1 MIEDDFIYS
10 FSNETGEEIPPYAC
24 MILLPDATNKIAA
37 VDTPDNDSDIVFKVR
52 KCTSEDASQQIPSR
66 VVFNLDEPV
75 ESGGFG
81 KCTAAFPCRAIVDD
95 GDLQIGGSV
104 GPVANSWFMGPSG
117 NAFIAVTVDVENAYY
132 ETSAKRTWFIKPND
146 GKPMGFANHSCS
158 EIPAYAC
165 MEVSGTIKYGS
176 ETYLTVKKPSGD
188 GPFVFNGPAAVPSCG
203 YGFIQQM
210 PIVRAKGAVAAKQ
223 KASPQSGSW
232 DIVQSASGTWQSA
245 GPDQVASGVTV
256 LNASGLPSLTTTTSP
271 ILSGGPPPCQGYC
284 YWTESGGTWVKAT
297 DTCAAATS
305 TTSSTTTTTSAC
317 PCTST
322 TSSTTTTTVAC
333 QCARP
338 TFCPFP
344 GDCTYTYCDRQ
355 SYDAADPC
363 STSTTCNCNTTTTTS
378 APGTC
383 GYYIECTSD
392 PLNPGVVRSFY
403 NCGSGYYCPAPSVG
417 DKNELGWPCLTGTT
431 YYCVATSTTS
441 PCVSNNPPCRWIAV
455 AYDSCG
461 LRWERVAYCSPT
473 VLDPDGRIPIDMT
486 QPNRCGGYG
495 NPGPVNADGDCFDT
509 PYNPDAPWIYWCEG
523 SCPHPNYSPSSC
535 GEIAYTSCKSN
546 VTDVCASC
554 TSTTPSCNN
563 SCRWR
568 WSATMSD
575 WNLASPSPCPGICQC
590 SKPVHLGSGNCEIS
604 FTPCGSVPPPTTTST
619 STTTTTTL
627 PPWGACCA
635 APFGGSKTCS
645 NKASASECSGDF
657 YPGKTCAE
665 INCGTTTTTTTSTT
679 TTSTT
684 STTTT
689 TTAGP
694 TGACCLTCPSGGG
707 ERFCQPGYT
716 SSGCALLAKNNGC
729 SSVWL
734 GAGTTCPNSSCEST
748 GTCCKNGVA
757 SCTSQAYC
765 TTIGGVWQGSP
776 CFQSCTTT
784 STTTTTTS
792 TPPTTAPPA

>member
-1 MIEDDFIYS
+1 MNEEDFIFS

-210 PIVRAKGAVAAKQ
+210 PIVRAKGSVAAKQ

-232 DIVQSASGTWQSA
+232 DIVQSDSGAWQSA

-363 STSTTCNCNTTTTTS
+363 STSTTCNCNTTTTTG
-378 APGTC
+378 APGEC
-383 GYYIECTSD
+383 GWYIQCAPSWGEDFTILVFDNCADGTYCPGFGSAWGSD
-392 PLNPGVVRSFY
+392 PLY
-403 NCGSGYYCPAPSVG
+403 
-417 DKNELGWPCLTGTT
+417 DELQRQRPCVTGTT
-431 YYCVATSTTS
+431 YSCIRTTTTAC
-441 PCVSNNPPCRWIAV
+441 PRLPDCQWRAV
-455 AYDSCG
+455 EYGSCG
-461 LRWERVAYCSPT
+461 LVWERYSPNP
-473 VLDPDGRIPIDMT
+473 LNPLGRIHGCEPTYCGSSNKQCGHPDSEV
-486 QPNRCGGYG
+486 QCPGRC
-495 NPGPVNADGDCFDT
+495 
-509 PYNPDAPWIYWCEG
+509 PY
-523 SCPHPNYSPSSC
+523 PNYAPSSC
-535 GEIAYTSCKSN
+535 GQVAYTACN
-546 VTDVCASC
+546 PGAQNLCASC
-554 TSTTPSCNN
+554 TSTTPNCNN

-590 SKPVHLGSGNCEIS
+590 SKPVHSGSGDCEIS
-604 FTPCGSVPPPTTTST
+604 FTPCGSVPPSTTTST

-635 APFGGSKTCS
+635 ALFGGSKACS
-645 NKASASECSGDF
+645 NKASASECSVDF

-716 SSGCALLAKNNGC
+716 SAGCALLAKNNGC